1 MYTAESIQQLA
12 KTNKLIDELIKIL
25 LSKTQD
31 KLVIYES
38 SNLSKLI
45 KQLTDDDVLVT
56 NDNYDTDK
64 CDFKVIV
71 NRYILDDRYWLFDVN
86 SDGSEL
92 NNFELTEYYND
103 IDLCENIA
111 KRFNIFIS
119 ECINVYIP
127 VYGEVN

>member
-1 MYTAESIQQLA
+1 MYTAENIQQLA

-38 SNLSKLI
+38 SNLSMLI

-56 NDNYDTDK
+56 NDSYDTDK

-92 NNFELTEYYND
+92 NNFELTEYCND
-103 IDLCENIA
+103 LDLCENH
-111 KRFNIFIS
+111 NIL
-119 ECINVYIP
+119 
-127 VYGEVN
+127 